1 MNNKEIVLREY
12 KVIVNIIVTII
23 AVLGVLGTLVPV
35 FPGTPLIVGA
45 ALISGMATDFSV
57 VSIRLIIILI
67 LLSIGAEISERF
79 FSAVTTKK
87 FGGSKY
93 GIIGAIAG
101 VLIGSVLFPP
111 LGIFIG
117 PVVGVVIFELSTGK
131 NLKQSFKIG
140 TGTVLGTFGGAFIS
154 FIIALIM
161 TSWLLVIIF

>member
-1 MNNKEIVLREY
+1 M
-12 KVIVNIIVTII
+12 IVNIIVTII
-23 AVLGVLGTLVPV
+23 AVLGVLGTLVPI

-45 ALISGMATDFSV
+45 ALISGVATDFSV

-67 LLSIGAEISERF
+67 LLSVGAEISERL

-93 GIIGAIAG
+93 GIIGAIGG
-101 VLIGSVLFPP
+101 VLMGSILFPP

-117 PVVGVVIFELSTGK
+117 PVVGAVSLELLTGK
-131 NLKQSFKIG
+131 ELKESFKIG
-140 TGTVLGTFGGAFIS
+140 TGTVLGSFGGAFIS

-161 TSWLLVIIF
+161 ASWLIAIIF

>member
-1 MNNKEIVLREY
+1 M
-12 KVIVNIIVTII
+12 IVNIIVAII
-23 AVLGVLGTLVPV
+23 AILGVLGTLVPV

-45 ALISGMATDFSV
+45 ALINGVVTEFSV

-67 LLSIGAEISERF
+67 LLSVLAEISERL

-93 GIIGAIAG
+93 GIIGAIGG
-101 VLIGSVLFPP
+101 VLIGSVFFPP

-117 PVVGVVIFELSTGK
+117 PVLGSVILEFFTGK
-131 NLKQSFKIG
+131 TWQESFKVG
-140 TGTVLGTFGGAFIS
+140 TGTVLGTFGGTLLS

-161 TSWLLVIIF
+161 ASWLLVIIF